1 MMRGFAS
8 ALTFSLRSR
17 GVSAAHAPRRAH
29 LSRQVYQ
36 SHQVASCERQLVM
49 CVHAIQSTH
58 HCTAHRRP
66 RLRPSVDPFGH
77 LPLDLA
83 DLIPRMAAG
92 ACVNRAAASASCV
105 LCHMRGDLSFSTLGH
120 EVGRI
125 VVFVSPQGAA
135 SGALRRRT
143 AFSHFVHQRQR
154 GFALGGAGGAR
165 QCRGHRKAM
174 PVLCER
180 VSQVGQMGFAAL
192 TLLVEPPEFVNDDE
206 TPWDVNL
213 MSVAATFC

>member
-8 ALTFSLRSR
+8 DSTFSPRSR

-125 VVFVSPQGAA
+125 VVFISPQGAA

-143 AFSHFVHQRQR
+143 AFSHFRTQVDPGLGRWLT
-154 GFALGGAGGAR
+154 GSPALKTTTFTTPTK
-165 QCRGHRKAM
+165 RKA
-174 PVLCER
+174 VASR
-180 VSQVGQMGFAAL
+180 KAAL
-192 TLLVEPPEFVNDDE
+192 RT
-206 TPWDVNL
+206 
-213 MSVAATFC
+213 SRSAANST